1 MENNVVSSEEQRLLP
16 KPLSGNPFVAFWQ
29 RIGRWW
35 QGVWYG
41 FSEKH
46 PKLAP
51 WIYKIFFFL
60 VFSYGVTIWQF
71 IVMTFLPYAFQGLG
85 TEPWGWPNAELSFA
99 KDNGA
104 TYILFGDSAGL
115 GYFIA
120 YEIAV
125 FTAQCINFPLQ
136 RNITYRSHGNPWW
149 QAMWY
154 FIGWV
159 LVSVFTLA
167 IWGLINVFFTSW
179 GWYLPGEEGLAT
191 VAGLVKTVLTGG
203 VSMVIFFFIFLIIFP
218 DVDKTEKSK
227 AAKLEAAKAALESA
241 KASSDSEAVAKA
253 ELAVAKAE
261 LAYAIAVENRK
272 LFHSEKNISAARSV
286 AEARINAYQGKLN
299 KIRKLTEQVEAAK
312 SAGDAQKAEK
322 LAKQLEEVKSGLEKS
337 RNTALEAVDQRD
349 KVVPEE
355 EAVIAEVKQAREK
368 RAAEKKVA

>member
-99 KDNGA
+99 NDNGA

-115 GYFIA
+115 RYFIA

-218 DVDKTEKSK
+218 DADKTEKSK

-299 KIRKLTEQVEAAK
+299 KIKKLTEQVEAAK

-322 LAKQLEEVKSGLEKS
+322 LAKQLEEVESGLEKS

>member
-46 PKLAP
+46 PKLAT

-99 KDNGA
+99 NDNGA

-218 DVDKTEKSK
+218 DADKTEKSK

-322 LAKQLEEVKSGLEKS
+322 LAKQLEEVESGLEKS

>member
-1 MENNVVSSEEQRLLP
+1 MEKEILRPDEERLAP
-16 KPLSGNPFVAFWQ
+16 KPLSGNAFVAFWQ
-29 RIGRWW
+29 KIWRWW

-71 IVMTFLPYAFQGLG
+71 IVMTFLPYAFAGLG
-85 TEPWGWPNAELSFA
+85 TDPWGWPNAELSFA
-99 KDNGA
+99 NENGA

-167 IWGLINVFFTSW
+167 IWGFINVFFTSW
-179 GWYLPGEEGLAT
+179 GWYLAGNEGLAT

-218 DVDKTEKSK
+218 DADKTEKTK
-227 AAKLEAAKAALESA
+227 AAKLKSAEAALENAKASGDAQLVSKAQAAYDKAALEY
-241 KASSDSEAVAKA
+241 E
-253 ELAVAKAE
+253 
-261 LAYAIAVENRK
+261 IALENRK
-272 LFHSEKNISAARSV
+272 VFHSEKNISSAKSLAEAKINGYHGKLGKIAALNKSAAAAR
-286 AEARINAYQGKLN
+286 
-299 KIRKLTEQVEAAK
+299 
-312 SAGDAQKAEK
+312 AGGNTAKAEK
-322 LAKQLEEVKSGLEKS
+322 LEAQVSMIEAGLEKS
-337 RNTALEAVDQRD
+337 RSDALEAVTSRD
-349 KVVPEE
+349 EIVPAE
-355 EAVIAEVKQAREK
+355 EAVLAEVKEARAK
-368 RAAEKKVA
+368 RAAAA

>member
-99 KDNGA
+99 NDNGA

-218 DVDKTEKSK
+218 DADKTEKTK
-227 AAKLEAAKAALESA
+227 AAKLEAAKARL
-241 KASSDSEAVAKA
+241 KAQSPPATK
-253 ELAVAKAE
+253 
-261 LAYAIAVENRK
+261 R
-272 LFHSEKNISAARSV
+272 RSQ
-286 AEARINAYQGKLN
+286 RL
-299 KIRKLTEQVEAAK
+299 RLLTTRQP
-312 SAGDAQKAEK
+312 SHT
-322 LAKQLEEVKSGLEKS
+322 
-337 RNTALEAVDQRD
+337 R
-349 KVVPEE
+349 
-355 EAVIAEVKQAREK
+355 
-368 RAAEKKVA
+368 